1 MTKDVIECILER
13 RCVSKFKK
21 DSIPQATVGR
31 LVDAARWAPSAGNLQ
46 AWKIYVVYNEE
57 KKKELA
63 AAAYGQEFLADAPV
77 ALVVCSYPEASAA
90 RYRERGRNL
99 YAIQDTAAMVQ
110 NILLA
115 ATGYGL
121 STCWVGAFD
130 EVLAAEALALPQ
142 GCRPMAIIPIG
153 YTDDEPSPP
162 ARKSAEDIVEIIE

>member
-13 RCVSKFKK
+13 RCVRKFKP

-31 LVDAARWAPSAGNLQ
+31 LVDAARWAPSAGNIQ
-46 AWKIYVVYNEE
+46 AWSIYVVYNES

-63 AAAYGQEFLADAPV
+63 EAAFGQKFVAEAPV
-77 ALVVCSYPEASAA
+77 VLAVCVYPEVIAG

-121 STCWVGAFD
+121 GSCWVGAFEETQVA
-130 EVLAAEALALPQ
+130 EVLGCPQ
-142 GCRPMAIIPIG
+142 SCRPVAMIPVG
-153 YTDDEPSPP
+153 YADDVPKPP
-162 ARKSAEDIVEIIE
+162 ARKAAEDIVQIIE